1 MSICWRRQP
10 RNKGATFKA
19 FLHSLSLAKPH
30 STKSSTPHWTS
41 PAGAIS
47 QDVRRLHFIIANLMS
62 LSKLSRAN
70 KSNHFRS
77 DPVRVQSTV
86 KQRQQT
92 ANYTPAKEK
101 RYLCPPGLNSR
112 AYADCRSQKFCCG
125 RPQRSLLGLYRPQS
139 AMSCSTLRER
149 AA

>member
-1 MSICWRRQP
+1 MLAPATQKQRRNFQ
-10 RNKGATFKA
+10 
-19 FLHSLSLAKPH
+19 SLSTLAQL
-30 STKSSTPHWTS
+30 
-41 PAGAIS
+41 S
-47 QDVRRLHFIIANLMS
+47 QASLHKVINAALDEPSGRNFPRCKAAALHHREFES